1 MIGSEYVKML
11 VEEMHSSAV
20 ATIGNDGHP
29 QIRIIDMMYYDDNGV
44 YFLTAQ
50 GKEFHRQLMEQ
61 KYIALSAVKDKRSI
75 SLRGTIRNM
84 HNEKLDLLFEGN
96 PYMKEIYPDDT
107 RDILDVFCLYDGMG
121 EYFDISDPSHIIRD
135 TISFSDKDSVETG
148 YFVNERCDGCG
159 ICASVCPQKCMDVS
173 NTPAVIDQSHCLH
186 CGRCVKYCP
195 KHCIVHRR

>member
-61 KYIALSAVKDKRSI
+61 KYITLSAIKGPYPYVAQSETCTMRSWI
-75 SLRGTIRNM
+75 CCL
-84 HNEKLDLLFEGN
+84 
-96 PYMKEIYPDDT
+96 KEIRT
-107 RDILDVFCLYDGMG
+107 
-121 EYFDISDPSHIIRD
+121 
-135 TISFSDKDSVETG
+135 
-148 YFVNERCDGCG
+148 
-159 ICASVCPQKCMDVS
+159 
-173 NTPAVIDQSHCLH
+173 
-186 CGRCVKYCP
+186 
-195 KHCIVHRR
+195 